1 MSSEPGAGWQR
12 LSVLLVGCGS
22 AGRRHARVLAG
33 LGVERIRAFDP
44 DPRQLGSLMEETPAV
59 TPVGSLE
66 EGLGARPDAVFI
78 LTPPRLHIVQ
88 SIQALEAGCAVFSE
102 KPLSDTSAGVPGLSA
117 LVERT
122 GLSFMVGLC
131 FRYHA
136 GVLRARELL
145 KAGAIGRLVSVR
157 ALLGEHMPDMR
168 PDYRSLFS
176 ARYSGA
182 FDCMHDID
190 LAVWFADQPVRTV
203 HAVSGTYS
211 DIGIQAPDVV
221 EILIDFADR
230 RVASIHLD
238 FFQRPRRRSLELIG
252 TDGVIILEFASW
264 DEYTLSHFSASEG
277 AWHRVTAP
285 TRRDDMFADEDRAF
299 LVAVA
304 GGPPVTC
311 TIAEAVRS
319 IEVVELAQRG
329 GPGPE
334 PQEDVPSGRHTG
346 PAESDIAPGTV

>member
-1 MSSEPGAGWQR
+1 MNGDPPEGWQG

-22 AGRRHARVLAG
+22 AGRRHARVLAD

-44 DPRQLGSLMEETPAV
+44 DPRQLASLVDETPTV
-59 TPVGSLE
+59 TLVGSLE
-66 EGLGARPDAVFI
+66 EGLGASPDAVFI
-78 LTPPRLHIVQ
+78 LTPPRLHIAQ
-88 SIQALEAGCAVFSE
+88 SIMALEAGCAVFSE
-102 KPLSDTSAGVPGLSA
+102 KPLSDSTTGVADLDA

-122 GLSFMVGLC
+122 GLTFMVGLC

-136 GVLRARELL
+136 GVLRARALME
-145 KAGAIGRLVSVR
+145 AGAIGRLVSVR

-203 HAVSGTYS
+203 HSVFGTYS
-211 DIGIQAPDVV
+211 DIGIEAPDVV

-238 FFQRPRRRSLELIG
+238 FFQQPRRRSLELIG
-252 TDGVIILEFASW
+252 TDGVVVLEFASW
-264 DEYTLSHFSASEG
+264 DEYTLSHFSATDG
-277 AWHRVTAP
+277 TWHRVTAR

-319 IEVVELAQRG
+319 IEVVELAQR
-329 GPGPE
+329 
-334 PQEDVPSGRHTG
+334 R
-346 PAESDIAPGTV
+346 

>member
-1 MSSEPGAGWQR
+1 MNGDPPEGWQG

-22 AGRRHARVLAG
+22 AGRRHARVLAD

-44 DPRQLGSLMEETPAV
+44 DPRQLASLVDETPTV
-59 TPVGSLE
+59 TLVGSLE
-66 EGLGARPDAVFI
+66 EGLGASPDAVFI
-78 LTPPRLHIVQ
+78 LTPPRLHIAQ
-88 SIQALEAGCAVFSE
+88 SIMALEAGCAVFSE
-102 KPLSDTSAGVPGLSA
+102 KPLSDSTTGVADLDA

-122 GLSFMVGLC
+122 GLTFMVGLC

-136 GVLRARELL
+136 GVLRARALME
-145 KAGAIGRLVSVR
+145 AGAIGRLVSVR

-203 HAVSGTYS
+203 HSVFGTYS
-211 DIGIQAPDVV
+211 DIGIEAPDVV

-238 FFQRPRRRSLELIG
+238 FFQQPRRRSLELIG
-252 TDGVIILEFASW
+252 TDGVVVLEFASW
-264 DEYTLSHFSASEG
+264 DEYTLSHFSATDG
-277 AWHRVTAP
+277 TWHRVTAR

-319 IEVVELAQRG
+319 IVVVELAQR
-329 GPGPE
+329 
-334 PQEDVPSGRHTG
+334 R
-346 PAESDIAPGTV
+346 